1 MKWAMALALV
11 WTLHA
16 QTAVRISGIQG
27 PGSASPLVGAQV
39 ETTGVVTAR
48 RSNGFY
54 MQSRPEQEDG
64 NPLTSE
70 GLLVFTRVAPP
81 ATAVR
86 GALVRVRG
94 TVTEFRPASDPGSAP
109 LTELTEPQVELLSV
123 NNAVPPPVTIGT
135 NELFPAGGVDVLE
148 RFEGMRVRFEELRA
162 VSPTIAGGSVFFA
175 VLEGT
180 PRPFREPGAEFDGN
194 PERLR
199 IDQTLLGGP
208 ALPVVTGLR
217 WRNVTGV
224 LDYGFRTYTVGLE
237 EGVSPPASAL
247 PAVTPILAQSPQEMS
262 VVSMNLRRL
271 TGGDGARIAQI
282 GTAIRSRLHL
292 PDVVAV
298 QEVADLATLER
309 VAEAVGP
316 AYRAYLEE
324 GNDPGD
330 IDVGFL
336 VNTSSV
342 NVLSV
347 QQIDKEATYRTPAG
361 AAAVL
366 HDRPPLVL
374 RATVRGFPFSAVVV
388 HLRSLIDAE
397 TPAVRAKR
405 MAQAEA
411 VGELASRIQAENP
424 AAGLVVLG
432 DFNAFQFDD
441 GLVDVTG
448 IIARRAGL
456 VNLTAALPRD
466 DGYSYVQDGSA
477 QTLDHVLVNGEM
489 RRRWSRYQMAHL
501 NADIPDAL
509 RRYSDHDHPVAHFV
523 VNPAPALL
531 TASSITSAATFLNG
545 NLTPGQL
552 VTVFN
557 AAITRETTLLLNG
570 GGVGLFSAAPGQATF
585 TVPQLGLLRVRL
597 ANQGALSNEVSILST
612 AVAAPGVFG
621 VWPTPG
627 DPRSVD
633 LYITGWTP
641 DLLYVWVGGRLAE
654 ELTSPAPYILRARL
668 PAEARRRVGPVEVL
682 LVAGDQTS
690 QPGVMVELPNP

>member
-1 MKWAMALALV
+1 MKWPIAVALV

-16 QTAVRISGIQG
+16 QTAVRISEIQG
-27 PGSASPLVGAQV
+27 PGSVSPLVGAQV

-48 RSNGFY
+48 RTNGFY
-54 MQSRPEQEDG
+54 IQSRPQEEDG

-94 TVTEFRPASDPGSAP
+94 TVTEFRPASDAGSAP
-109 LTELTEPQVELLSV
+109 LTELTEPQIEVLSAE
-123 NNAVPPPVTIGT
+123 NAVPPPVTITT
-135 NELFPAGGVDVLE
+135 NELYPSGGVDVLE
-148 RFEGMRVRFEELRA
+148 RFEGMRVRFDALRA
-162 VSPTIAGGSVFFA
+162 VSPTVTSGGVFYA

-199 IDQTLLGGP
+199 IDPTLLGVP
-208 ALPVVTGLR
+208 ALPVFTGLR
-217 WRNVTGV
+217 WRGVTGV
-224 LDYGFRTYTVGLE
+224 LDYGFRTYTVAIEQSL
-237 EGVSPPASAL
+237 SPTAPAL
-247 PAVTPILAQSPQEMS
+247 PAITPILEPTPQEIS
-262 VVSMNLRRL
+262 VASMNLRRL
-271 TGGDGARIAQI
+271 TGNDAARIAQI
-282 GTAIRSRLHL
+282 GTTIRAQLHL
-292 PDVVAV
+292 PDLVAV
-298 QEVADLATLER
+298 QEVADLPTLER
-309 VAEAVGP
+309 VADAAGP

-336 VNTSSV
+336 VNSSSV
-342 NVLSV
+342 SVLSV
-347 QQIDKEATYRTPAG
+347 QQVERDATYRTPAG
-361 AAAVL
+361 GAAVL

-374 RATVRGFPFSAVVV
+374 RGTVRGFPFVAVVV

-405 MAQAEA
+405 QAQAEA
-411 VGELASRIQAENP
+411 VGELASRLQAENP

-441 GLVDVTG
+441 GLADVVGTIG
-448 IIARRAGL
+448 RRAGL
-456 VNLTAALPRD
+456 WNLTDALPRD
-466 DGYSYVQDGSA
+466 DGYSYVQDGTA
-477 QTLDHVLVNGEM
+477 QTLDHVLVNEVM

-501 NADIPDAL
+501 NADVPDAV

-523 VNPAPALL
+523 VNPLAGML

-545 NLTPGQL
+545 KVTPGQL

-557 AAITRETTLLLNG
+557 PTITPETTLLVNG
-570 GGVGLFSAAPGQATF
+570 GGVGLFSVAAGQATF
-585 TVPQLGLLRVRL
+585 TVPQLGLLRVQL
-597 ANQGALSNEVSILST
+597 ANAGVLSNEVSILAT
-612 AVAAPGVFG
+612 PVATPGLFG
-621 VWPTPG
+621 AWPTPG

-641 DLLYVWVGGRLAE
+641 EPLYVWVGGRMAE
-654 ELTSPAPYILRARL
+654 ELTSPAPYILRARMA
-668 PAEARRRVGPVEVL
+668 PEARRRVRVEVL
-682 LVAGDQTS
+682 LVSGDQTS
-690 QPGVMVELPNP
+690 QPGVMVDLPNP

>member
-1 MKWAMALALV
+1 MKWPIAVALV

-16 QTAVRISGIQG
+16 QTTVRISEIQG

-48 RSNGFY
+48 RTNGFY
-54 MQSRPEQEDG
+54 IQSRPQEGDG

-94 TVTEFRPASDPGSAP
+94 LVTEFRPASDAGSAP
-109 LTELTEPQVELLSV
+109 LTELTEPQVEVLSAD
-123 NNAVPPPVTIGT
+123 NPVPPPVTIT
-135 NELFPAGGVDVLE
+135 ANELFPAGGVDVLE
-148 RFEGMRVRFEELRA
+148 RFEGMRVRFDELRA
-162 VSPTIAGGSVFFA
+162 VSPTVTTGGVFFA

-180 PRPFREPGAEFDGN
+180 PRPFREPGVDFDGN

-199 IDQTLLGGP
+199 IDPMLLGVT
-208 ALPVVTGLR
+208 ALPVFTGLR
-217 WRNVTGV
+217 WRDVTGV
-224 LDYGFRTYTVGLE
+224 LDYGFRTYTVGIEQSL
-237 EGVSPPASAL
+237 SPSAPAL
-247 PAVTPILAQSPQEMS
+247 PAVTPILEPSPQEIS
-262 VVSMNLRRL
+262 VASMNLRRL
-271 TGGDGARIAQI
+271 AASDAARIAQI
-282 GTAIRSRLHL
+282 GTTIRAQLHL
-292 PDVVAV
+292 PDLVAV
-298 QEVADLATLER
+298 QEVVDLPTLER
-309 VAEAVGP
+309 VADAAGP

-324 GNDPGD
+324 GNDPGG

-336 VNTSSV
+336 VNTSTV

-347 QQIDKEATYRTPAG
+347 QQVDKEATYRTPAG

-374 RATVRGFPFSAVVV
+374 RATVRGLPFNAVVV
-388 HLRSLIDAE
+388 HMRSLIDAE
-397 TPAVRAKR
+397 TPTVRAKR
-405 MAQAEA
+405 LAQAEA
-411 VGELASRIQAENP
+411 VAELASRIQAENP
-424 AAGLVVLG
+424 AAGLLLLG

-441 GLVDVTG
+441 GLVDVVG
-448 IIARRAGL
+448 IIATRAGL
-456 VNLTAALPRD
+456 FNLTQALPRD
-466 DGYSYVQDGSA
+466 EGYSYVQDGTA
-477 QTLDHVLVNGEM
+477 QTLDHVLANGVM

-501 NADIPDAL
+501 NADLPDTL

-523 VNPAPALL
+523 VTPAPGML

-545 NLTPGQL
+545 KVTPGQL

-557 AAITRETTLLLNG
+557 PTITPDTTLLLNG
-570 GGVGLFSAAPGQATF
+570 GGVGLFSVAPGQATF
-585 TVPQLGLLRVRL
+585 TVPQLGLLRVQL
-597 ANQGALSNEVSILST
+597 ANQGLLSNEVSILAT
-612 AVAAPGVFG
+612 PVATPGVFG
-621 VWPTPG
+621 AWPTPG

-641 DLLYVWVGGRLAE
+641 ESLHVWVGGRLAD

-668 PAEARRRVGPVEVL
+668 PAEARRRAGPAEVL
-682 LVAGDQTS
+682 LVVGDQTS
-690 QPGVMVELPNP
+690 QPGVMVDLPNP

>member
-1 MKWAMALALV
+1 MKWPIAVALV

-16 QTAVRISGIQG
+16 QTAVRISEIQG
-27 PGSASPLVGAQV
+27 TGSASPLAGAQV

-48 RSNGFY
+48 RTNGFY
-54 MQSRPEQEDG
+54 IQSRPQEEDG

-94 TVTEFRPASDPGSAP
+94 TVTEFRPASDAGSAP
-109 LTELTEPQVELLSV
+109 LTELTEPQVEVLSTD
-123 NNAVPPPVTIGT
+123 NAVPPPVTIT
-135 NELFPAGGVDVLE
+135 ANELYPSGGVDVLE
-148 RFEGMRVRFEELRA
+148 RFEGMRVRFDELRA
-162 VSPTIAGGSVFFA
+162 VSPTVTSGGVFFA

-199 IDQTLLGGP
+199 IDPTLLGVP
-208 ALPVVTGLR
+208 ALPVFTGLR
-217 WRNVTGV
+217 WRDVAGV
-224 LDYGFRTYTVGLE
+224 LDYGFRTYTVAIEQSL
-237 EGVSPPASAL
+237 SQTAPAL
-247 PAVTPILAQSPQEMS
+247 PAITPILEPTPQEIS
-262 VVSMNLRRL
+262 VASMNLRRL
-271 TGGDGARIAQI
+271 TGNDAARIAQI
-282 GTAIRSRLHL
+282 GTTIRAQLHL
-292 PDVVAV
+292 PDLVAV
-298 QEVADLATLER
+298 QEVTNLPTLER
-309 VAEAVGP
+309 VADAAGP

-336 VNTSSV
+336 VNSSAV

-347 QQIDKEATYRTPAG
+347 QQVEKEATYRTPAG
-361 AAAVL
+361 GAAVL

-374 RATVRGFPFSAVVV
+374 RATVRGFPFVAVVV

-397 TPAVRAKR
+397 TPTVRAKR
-405 MAQAEA
+405 QAQAEA
-411 VGELASRIQAENP
+411 LGELASRLQAENP

-441 GLVDVTG
+441 GLVDVVG
-448 IIARRAGL
+448 IVARRAGL
-456 VNLTAALPRD
+456 WNLTQALPRD
-466 DGYSYVQDGSA
+466 DGYSYVQDGTA
-477 QTLDHVLVNGEM
+477 QTLDHVLVNDVM

-501 NADIPDAL
+501 NADIPDAV

-523 VNPAPALL
+523 VNPAPGML
-531 TASSITSAATFLNG
+531 TASSITSAATYLNG
-545 NLTPGQL
+545 KVTPGQL

-557 AAITRETTLLLNG
+557 PTITPETTLLLNG
-570 GGVGLFSAAPGQATF
+570 GGVGLFSVAPGQATF

-597 ANQGALSNEVSILST
+597 ANQGVLSNEVSILAT
-612 AVAAPGVFG
+612 PVATPGLFG
-621 VWPTPG
+621 AWPTPG

-633 LYITGWTP
+633 LYITGWTQEP
-641 DLLYVWVGGRLAE
+641 LYVWVGGRMAE
-654 ELTSPAPYILRARL
+654 ELTSPAPYILRARMA
-668 PAEARRRVGPVEVL
+668 PEARRRIRVEVL
-682 LVAGDQTS
+682 LVSGDQTS
-690 QPGVMVELPNP
+690 QPGVMVDLPNP